1 MKKLF
6 IVLFFALL
14 PFCFYSKASFNALED
29 NDDDLI
35 LVSEN
40 IEYFNDGSYIITRIY
55 ESLPVLNRDG
65 TYDKIGTKTQFH
77 HDDNT
82 LSWEYTLTG
91 YFTINP
97 GVSCVCYNSTYSTDI
112 YSNYW
117 SFHDPY
123 NYYSANIAYGEG
135 TFKKRILFIT
145 ISTIDINLSVSC
157 DAYGNIS

>member
-6 IVLFFALL
+6 IILLFALL
-14 PFCFYSKASFNALED
+14 PFCFYSKVSFNALED
-29 NDDDLI
+29 SNDLI

-40 IEYFNDGSYIITRIY
+40 IEYFDDGSYIITRIY
-55 ESLPVLNRDG
+55 ESLPVFNRDG
-65 TYDKIGTKTQFH
+65 TYTKAGSNEQ
-77 HDDNT
+77 T
-82 LSWEYTLTG
+82 LYDGDTLLWEYTLTG

-123 NYYSANIAYGEG
+123 NYYSANTAYGEG

-145 ISTIDINLSVSC
+145 ISTIDSAKEYL
-157 DAYGNIS
+157 

>member
-6 IVLFFALL
+6 IILLFVLL
-14 PFCFYSKASFNALED
+14 PFCFYSKVSFNALEVS
-29 NDDDLI
+29 NDLI

-40 IEYFNDGSYIITRIY
+40 IEYFNDGSYIITKVH

-65 TYDKIGTKTQFH
+65 TYTKAGSNEQTYY
-77 HDDNT
+77 DGDT
-82 LSWEYTLTG
+82 LSWKYTLTG

-123 NYYSANIAYGEG
+123 NYYSANTAYGEG

>member
-6 IVLFFALL
+6 FVLFFALL
-14 PFCFYSKASFNALED
+14 PFCFYSKVSFNALED

-65 TYDKIGTKTQFH
+65 TYNKTGTTKQVKY
-77 HDDNT
+77 DDDT
-82 LSWEYTLTG
+82 LVWEYTLTG

-123 NYYSANIAYGEG
+123 NYYSANTAYGEG
-135 TFKKRILFIT
+135 TFKKRILFII